1 MFPVYTGMTLKVT
14 DGQKTASGVISEIL
28 PVTDAL
34 PKEFQNTY
42 KPSDRNQLAKIK
54 LEPAAIPFPL
64 LQKVRVTRA
73 ISTLFDTSALGN

>member
-1 MFPVYTGMTLKVT
+1 MFTVYPGMKLEVT
-14 DGQKTASGVISEIL
+14 DGQNTASGVILEIL

-54 LEPAAIPFPL
+54 LEPDGTRFPL

-73 ISTLFDTSALGN
+73 ISTLFDTAALR